1 MSASPH
7 IVVER
12 NDAQH
17 AFLSIL
23 ESLDD
28 HQTATE
34 VVVHEALHGTLN
46 LAALTNAGFR
56 RVQHLRFAVPGE
68 LTHISNIPDSI
79 TTLEIPHQRL
89 TVLDHLP
96 EKLARLNVANNDLV
110 HFSAKALTH
119 LQYLNLNNNRLE
131 SLTDLPTTL
140 LELECNNNVLKRLDL
155 SPTVV
160 LAKLHCRENPLL
172 TLERLPPTVSADLE
186 FDSTPF
192 LDVSFRDQDGDGD
205 GDGDNSKGNKDILVR
220 KRNFNVRECLQ
231 QYFEMKHKYEE
242 DTKKRR
248 RETKE
253 RALRRGM
260 SLKGALEKARRI
272 EPNCVQCGQPGG
284 THFQREK
291 QHYRAR
297 CNHGK
302 SPCDLN
308 VDIFMG
314 DHDSLSTLLHE
325 FQDHMEDSKQAI
337 IEQKMQ
343 TVFGYLDKKQ
353 SAELFQQNMDL
364 YQEVHE
370 NCQTF
375 MKKYM
380 HLYNSP
386 ERKAEMERQLE
397 HVLELDADEARLMR
411 RYKETGDRAL
421 LHQAMVDHARL
432 VVPAHKALQRMRY
445 PHMWVETQTMDDTTE
460 MTMLRQYPHT
470 LQEDDIVYGEPARVI
485 HFQT

>member
-1 MSASPH
+1 MSATTPH
-7 IVVER
+7 IER

-68 LTHISNIPDSI
+68 LTHISNIPGSI
-79 TTLEIPHQRL
+79 TTLEIPQQRL

-96 EKLARLNVANNDLV
+96 EKLTWLNVAHNDLV
-110 HFSAKALTH
+110 HFSAKGLTH

-131 SLTDLPTTL
+131 SLTDLPTAL

-155 SPTVV
+155 SPTVA

-192 LDVSFRDQDGDGD
+192 LDVSFRDDDSNNNAD
-205 GDGDNSKGNKDILVR
+205 SISSSNSHQKDILVR

-231 QYFEMKHKYEE
+231 QYFDMKRKYEE

-260 SLKGALEKARRI
+260 SLKDALEKARRI
-272 EPNCVQCGQPGG
+272 EPKCVQCGQPGG
-284 THFQREK
+284 TLFQREK

-297 CNHGK
+297 CNNHGK

-308 VDIFMG
+308 IDIFMG

-353 SAELFQQNMDL
+353 SAELFRQNMDL

-386 ERKAEMERQLE
+386 EHKADIERQLE

-421 LHQAMVDHARL
+421 LRQAMVDHARL
-432 VVPAHKALQRMRY
+432 VVPAHKALQRTRY
-445 PHMWVETQTMDDTTE
+445 PHMWVEETQTELTV
-460 MTMLRQYPHT
+460 LRQYPHT
-470 LQEDDIVYGEPARVI
+470 LQEDDIVYGEAGRVI